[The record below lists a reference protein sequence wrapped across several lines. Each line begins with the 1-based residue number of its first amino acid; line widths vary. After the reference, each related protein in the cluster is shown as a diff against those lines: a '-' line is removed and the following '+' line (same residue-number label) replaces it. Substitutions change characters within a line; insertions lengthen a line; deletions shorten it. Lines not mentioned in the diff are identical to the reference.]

1 MRSIP
6 IITIVIFAV
15 LNSALVSNVAAS
27 KIADITRL
35 GGQRPNG
42 LAGIGL
48 VYGLKGT
55 GDGGKFAPAIRPL
68 AQMLSK
74 FSNQA
79 NLADLSNVQNVALV
93 SVTATVP
100 GNGAR
105 DGDRIDVYV
114 TSIGAAG
121 SLKGGRLF
129 FTPLQ
134 VAVPNGGIFAI
145 AEGPVVLE
153 DPSNPLVGIVK
164 GGAVMEA
171 SLVMP
176 MVENGRFS
184 LIIDDSHASWTM
196 ASTIARIINDAGD
209 DPAETIAVDPK
220 QIVVTIPRSERDRP
234 DSFIARV
241 QRLPIPM
248 IPAEAR
254 VVINQRTGTIIMTG
268 DGEISPVVISHKG
281 LTISTM
287 NPPPVPSTRTPV
299 LESRETIA
307 LDTTGTGG
315 AKLQDLVNA
324 LDALKVPAE
333 DRISILREL
342 HKTGKLHAKLV
353 IE

>member
-1 MRSIP
+1 MFHR
-6 IITIVIFAV
+6 TTAFLCIVF
-15 LNSALVSNVAAS
+15 VATGASFAS

-55 GDGGKFAPAIRPL
+55 GDGGNFAPAIRPL
-68 AQMLSK
+68 AQMLAK

-79 NLADLSNVQNVALV
+79 NIAELTNVQNVALV

-100 GNGAR
+100 SNGAR

-114 TSIGAAG
+114 TSIGAAS

-153 DPSNPLVGIVK
+153 DPSSPLVGVVK

-209 DPAETIAVDPK
+209 DPAETIAVAVDPK
-220 QIVVTIPRSERDRP
+220 QVIVTIPRSERERP

-268 DGEISPVVISHKG
+268 DVEISPVVISHKG

-287 NPPPVPSTRTPV
+287 NPPTVPSPRTPV

-324 LDALKVPAE
+324 LDALKVPSE